1 MKTLLQTT
9 CRLALIATA
18 LATTVD
24 SQAQIS
30 GAVFRDINNDGV
42 RQTTNPIEPWEY
54 GVTVKAYNNANT
66 LIGTATTNAGGV
78 YSFSAAQAP
87 SGLAVRLE
95 FVLASGDQPSKRM
108 ASDRS
113 NIQFVVAGPA
123 AVNINFA
130 VASKKLYSN
139 NANPWVATSSY
150 TNGDATATGTTNAAG
165 DYDNVHVFPYDFS
178 SDGGTTRRTK
188 NQFTGS
194 VFGLAWQKESR
205 TLFMSAYLK
214 RHSGFGPNGIG
225 AIYQTQINSAGV
237 PSTPTLLVDVTAIG
251 INVGT
256 NPRSVALPANAST
269 PNTDVGVFAEI
280 GKRGIGSIE
289 LSNDGRELYIVNMYE
304 KKLQRINVGN
314 PIKASFSAAD
324 VTGSWAIPD
333 PNIAGTNFHPM
344 ALKMKNNKFYIG
356 GICTKETTT
365 AHNIAD
371 TANLK
376 GIVYEFDPATNA
388 FTEVLRFPLTHR
400 RGFTNADFRYEYRN
414 NYWSAW
420 QNNGDISISG
430 PIRSGLIGSLTG
442 SNATGVYY
450 AQPIF
455 SAIEFDADGSMII
468 GIRDRFGDQGGYAN
482 LFETGNDPGEKYR
495 VLSSGEVLRA
505 GKNGGV
511 WVFENG
517 GSVTTN
523 GVTTTTPG
531 MTDNNPLML
540 GSFLLRLLTPWGGN
554 FGPGGGY
561 YYYNFNFSLTNVPA
575 LFSGVSA
582 YTDHYLKS
590 NGGLAYLPGYNEV
603 ITTAIDPMNHAFA
616 NGVLKNVN
624 QGANAGNMAARM
636 ELFASASNDPARS
649 GKAAALGDVEILLDA
664 AAMEIGNRVW
674 NDANGNGIQD
684 ATETGIAGVTVL
696 LRSPGADG
704 IYENGDD
711 QTWTVVT
718 DANGS
723 YYFDATV
730 VNDNRRPSSWLGI
743 SSTNSGILPGFEYRV
758 EIDWTQTNL
767 LPYGYVSG
775 INPSASKA
783 VNSDGVR
790 NGSRV
795 QYVVNPGGST
805 AAGSVFENDYNIDFG
820 FVMTVL
826 SVQQLD
832 LKAIMDKDQTV
843 HINWLTTGESGVKQ
857 YHVERSIDGK
867 NWTAIGS
874 VKSKGDGNFS
884 YNDDDNISSLSSL
897 VAYYRIRTE
906 DQNGAYKYSTIV
918 KINLDRGISVVAMPN
933 PFSNYINLQVNTT
946 KRTDATI
953 RIFNVSGQ
961 IVKSKGMILEKGL
974 NSIQVND
981 MQELPAGTYILDV
994 KTGESSLL
1002 QKILKR

>member
-1 MKTLLQTT
+1 MKTRLQITL
-9 CRLALIATA
+9 RLALIATA
-18 LATTVD
+18 LTSALEF
-24 SQAQIS
+24 QAQIS
-30 GAVFRDINNDGV
+30 GAVFRDVNNDGV
-42 RQTTNPIEPWEY
+42 RQTTNPIEPMEY
-54 GVTVKAYNNANT
+54 GVVVNAYSSANV
-66 LIGTATTNAGGV
+66 LVGTTTTNISGV

-95 FVLASGDQPSKRM
+95 FIVASGDQPSKRM
-108 ASDRS
+108 ASGRS
-113 NIQFVVAGPA
+113 NVQFVVAGPA
-123 AVNINFA
+123 AVNIDFA

-150 TNGDATATGTTNAAG
+150 TNGDPNVTGTGNAG

-178 SDGGTTRRTK
+178 NDGGATRRTK
-188 NQFTGS
+188 NQYTGS

-214 RHSGFGPNGIG
+214 RHSGFGPHGIG
-225 AIYQTQINSAGV
+225 AIYQTQIGSNGIPTA
-237 PSTPTLLVDVTAIG
+237 PTLLVDVTTIG

-256 NPRSVALPANAST
+256 DPRTDALPGNAST
-269 PNTDVGVFAEI
+269 PNTDVGVFSQI

-304 KKLQRINVGN
+304 NKLQRINVGN
-314 PIKASFSAAD
+314 PIKASFTASD

-333 PNIAGTNFHPM
+333 PNISGTEFHPM

-356 GICTKETTT
+356 GICSKQTTT
-365 AHNIAD
+365 PHNIAD
-371 TANLK
+371 TVNMR
-376 GIVYEFDPATNA
+376 GIVFEFDPVTNS
-388 FTEVLRFPLTHR
+388 FTEVLRFPLSHR
-400 RGFTNADFRYEYRN
+400 KGFTNADYRYEFRN

-430 PIRSGLIGSLTG
+430 PIRTGLIGALLG
-442 SNATGVYY
+442 SNSTGVYY
-450 AQPIF
+450 AQPLF

-482 LFETGNDPGEKYR
+482 YFESGNDPGDRYR

-505 GKNGGV
+505 GKNGSV
-511 WVFENG
+511 WEFENG

-523 GVTTTTPG
+523 GLTTTTPG
-531 MTDNNPLML
+531 LTDNAPAQL
-540 GSFLLRLLTPWGGN
+540 GSWLLRLLTPWGGH

-561 YYYNFNFSLTNVPA
+561 YYYNHNFSLTNVPSA
-575 LFSGVSA
+575 FAGVSA

-603 ITTAIDPMNHAFA
+603 ITTAIDPMNRSFA
-616 NGVLKNVN
+616 NGLIKNVN
-624 QGANAGNMAARM
+624 LGSNAGNMAARM

-664 AAMEIGNRVW
+664 AAMEIGNRIW
-674 NDANGNGIQD
+674 SDANGNGIQD

-711 QTWTVVT
+711 ETWTVVT
-718 DANGS
+718 DADGS

-730 VNDNRRPSSWLGI
+730 VNDSRRPSSWLGI
-743 SSTNSGILPGFEYRV
+743 SSTNSGILPGFEYRI
-758 EIDWTQTNL
+758 EIDRAQPVLTAFPW
-767 LPYGYVSG
+767 VSG
-775 INPSASKA
+775 INASANKA
-783 VNSDGVR
+783 VNSDGIR
-790 NGSRV
+790 SGNSV

-805 AAGSVFENDYNIDFG
+805 AAGSIFENDYNVDFG
-820 FVMTVL
+820 FVPAVL

-832 LKAIMDKDQTV
+832 LKATMDKNQIA
-843 HINWLTTGESGVKQ
+843 HISWFTTGEADVKQ

-867 NWTAIGS
+867 TFTS
-874 VKSKGDGNFS
+874 VGIVSSKGDGNFT
-884 YNDDDNISSLSSL
+884 YGKDDDIASLASL
-897 VAYYRIRTE
+897 VAYYRIRIE
-906 DQNGAYKYSTIV
+906 NENGQVKYSSIV
-918 KINLDRGISVVAMPN
+918 KVNLERGITVTAMPN
-933 PFSNYINLQVNTT
+933 PFNDHINLQVNTS

-953 RIFNVSGQ
+953 RIFNVAGQ
-961 IVKSKGMILEKGL
+961 VVKNKSIILEKGV
-974 NSIQVND
+974 NSILVND
-981 MQELPAGTYILDV
+981 MQQLPPGTYILDV
-994 KTGESSLL
+994 QTGESSLM
-1002 QKILKR
+1002 QKMLKR

>member
-1 MKTLLQTT
+1 MKTLLQNTI
-9 CRLALIATA
+9 RLTLTATA
-18 LATTVD
+18 LVSLLET
-24 SQAQIS
+24 QAQIS

-54 GVTVKAYNNANT
+54 GVTVNAYNNANV
-66 LIGTATTNAGGV
+66 LIGTTTTNASGV

-95 FVLASGDQPSKRM
+95 FVLSSGDQPSKRM
-108 ASDRS
+108 ASNRS
-113 NIQFVVAGPA
+113 NIQFVVAGAA

-130 VASKKLYSN
+130 IASKKLYSN
-139 NANPWVATSSY
+139 NSNPWVATSSY
-150 TNGDATATGTTNAAG
+150 TNGDATATGSTNAAG

-178 SDGGTTRRTK
+178 NDGGTTRRTK
-188 NQFTGS
+188 NLYTGA

-237 PSTPTLLVDVTAIG
+237 PSNPTLLVDVTTIG
-251 INVGT
+251 INVGAD
-256 NPRSVALPANAST
+256 PRSVALPANAST
-269 PNTDVGVFAEI
+269 PNTDAGVFAEI

-304 KKLQRINVGN
+304 KKLQRINIGN

-324 VTGSWAIPD
+324 VTGSWLIPD

-371 TANLK
+371 TANLR
-376 GIVYEFDPATNA
+376 GIVYEFDPATTV
-388 FTEVLRFPLTHR
+388 FKEVLRFPLTHR
-400 RGFTNADFRYEYRN
+400 RGFTNADYRYEYRN
-414 NYWSAW
+414 NFWSAW
-420 QNNGDISISG
+420 QNSGDISISG
-430 PIRSGLIGSLTG
+430 PIRTGLIGAQSG

-450 AQPIF
+450 AQPLF

-482 LFETGNDPGEKYR
+482 LFETGNEPGEKYR

-540 GSFLLRLLTPWGGN
+540 GSFLLRTLTPWGGN

-575 LFSGVSA
+575 PFNGVAS

-603 ITTAIDPMNHAFA
+603 ITTAIDPMNHAYA
-616 NGVLKNVN
+616 NGVIKNVN
-624 QGANAGNMAARM
+624 QGSNAGNMAARM
-636 ELFASASNDPARS
+636 ELFASATNDPARS

-674 NDANGNGIQD
+674 ADANGNGIQD
-684 ATETGIAGVTVL
+684 ATETGIAGVTVG

-704 IYENGDD
+704 IYGNGDD
-711 QTWTVVT
+711 QTWSVVT
-718 DANGS
+718 DAYGS
-723 YYFDATV
+723 YYFDAAI

-758 EIDWTQTNL
+758 EIDKTQTAL
-767 LPYGYVSG
+767 TPYYYVSG
-775 INPSASKA
+775 INPSASKS
-783 VNSDGVR
+783 VNSDGTQVG
-790 NGSRV
+790 NRV

-805 AAGSVFENDYNIDFG
+805 AAGSIFENDYNIDFG
-820 FVMTVL
+820 FVQAVL

-843 HINWLTTGESGVKQ
+843 HINWITTGESGVKQ
-857 YHVERSIDGK
+857 YQVERSIDGK
-867 NWTAIGS
+867 NWMPIAS

-884 YNDDDNISSLSSL
+884 YDKDDNIASLASL

-906 DQNGAYKYSTIV
+906 DQSGAYKYSTIV
-918 KINLDRGISVVAMPN
+918 KINLERGISVVAMPN
-933 PFSNYINLQVNTT
+933 PFSNYISLQVNTT

-953 RIFNVSGQ
+953 RVFNVSGQ
-961 IVKSKGMILEKGL
+961 IVISKGMILEKGM
-974 NSIQVND
+974 NSIVVND
-981 MQELPAGTYILDV
+981 MQQLSAGTYILDV
-994 KTGESSLL
+994 QTGESSML
-1002 QKILKR
+1002 QKVLKR